1 MSSLLLNFTHAKER
15 TITVLHPI
23 QLPELKPT
31 QEDGNKATFVVEP
44 LHPGYGMTLGNSLRR
59 VILSSLGGAAVT
71 AVKIDSVAHE
81 FSTIE
86 GVKEDVVEIILNLKK
101 LRFRV
106 FSDEPQYLILS
117 VSRKGEITAADIKTT
132 ADVEIVNPDQII
144 ATLDNAKIKLGM
156 EIKVEKGR
164 GYVPVENREAEKLE
178 VGMIAVDALYSPIQ
192 RVRYNVENTRVGQ
205 MTDLDRLNMEI
216 ETDGTIT
223 PHEAIR
229 QAAEILVDHFRV
241 VAGNVAADE
250 ATSASAGAVDLG
262 SSKINIEEVNFSP
275 RTTNALINNDIKSV
289 QDLLKLSD
297 TELREL
303 KGFGSKAYDEVKEK
317 IAELGITDSKEVV

>member
-1 MSSLLLNFTHAKER
+1 M
-15 TITVLHPI
+15 LHPI
-23 QLPELKPT
+23 QLPELKPVREE
-31 QEDGNKATFVVEP
+31 QNKATFAIEP
-44 LHPGYGMTLGNSLRR
+44 LYSGYGMTLGNSLRR

-106 FSDEPQYLILS
+106 YSDEPQFLVLTAS
-117 VSRKGEITAADIKTT
+117 GKGEVTAASIKTT
-132 ADVEIVNPDQII
+132 SDVEIVNPDQLI
-144 ATLDNAKIKLGM
+144 ATLDNAKVKLGM

-164 GYVPVENREAEKLE
+164 GYVPVENRESEKLE
-178 VGMIAVDALYSPIQ
+178 VGMIAVDALYSPVQ

-205 MTDLDRLNMEI
+205 MTDLDRLVLEV

-223 PHEAIR
+223 PAEAIR
-229 QAAEILVDHFRV
+229 QAAEILVDHFQV
-241 VAGNVAADE
+241 VAGNPVGASVGAQADE
-250 ATSASAGAVDLG
+250 RTEAGVA
-262 SSKINIEEVNFSP
+262 KINVEEVNLTP
-275 RTTNALINNDIKSV
+275 RTTNALINNDIKTV
-289 QDLLKLSD
+289 KDLLRLSD
-297 TELREL
+297 QELREL

-317 IAELGITDSKEVV
+317 IAELGFATEKVD

>member
-1 MSSLLLNFTHAKER
+1 M
-15 TITVLHPI
+15 LHPI
-23 QLPELKPT
+23 QLPELKPV
-31 QEDGNKATFVVEP
+31 QEEGNKATFVVEP
-44 LHPGYGMTLGNSLRR
+44 LHSGYGMTLGNSLRR

-106 FSDEPQYLILS
+106 FSDEPQFLILS
-117 VSRKGEITAADIKTT
+117 VSRKGEVTAGDIKTT

-144 ATLDNAKIKLGM
+144 ATLDKDKTKIGM

-178 VGMIAVDALYSPIQ
+178 VGMIAVDALYSPIT

-205 MTDLDRLNMEI
+205 MTDLDRLVMEI

-223 PHEAIR
+223 PHDAIQ
-229 QAAEILVDHFRV
+229 QAAEILVEHFRV
-241 VAGNVAADE
+241 VAGSLAAQE
-250 ATSASAGAVDLG
+250 TGATTPGVVDSG
-262 SSKINIEEVNFSP
+262 SGKINIEEINLSP

-289 QDLLKLSD
+289 RDLVKLTD

-317 IAELGITDSKEVV
+317 ITELGISDAEKVA

>member
-1 MSSLLLNFTHAKER
+1 MLHA
-15 TITVLHPI
+15 IS
-23 QLPELKPT
+23 LPELKT
-31 QEDGNKATFVVEP
+31 VHEEGNKATFAIEP
-44 LHPGYGMTLGNSLRR
+44 LYSGYGMTLGNSLRR

-81 FSTIE
+81 FSTIS

-106 FSDEPQYLILS
+106 FSDEPQFLMLNGS
-117 VSRKGEITAADIKTT
+117 GRGAVKASDIKTT
-132 ADVEIVNPDQII
+132 SDVEIVNPDQVI
-144 ATLDNAKIKLGM
+144 ATLDADKTKIGM

-178 VGMIAVDALYSPIQ
+178 VGMIAVDALYSPVQ

-205 MTDLDRLNMEI
+205 VTDLDRLLLEV

-223 PHEAIR
+223 PYEAVR
-229 QAAEILVDHFRV
+229 QAAELLVDHFQV
-241 VAGNVAADE
+241 VAGNTVASPAAATLDE
-250 ATSASAGAVDLG
+250 RSDTGAA
-262 SSKINIEEVNFSP
+262 KINIEEVNLSP
-275 RTTNALINNDIKSV
+275 RTTNALINNDIKTV
-289 QDLLKLSD
+289 KDLLKLSD
-297 TELREL
+297 QELREL

-317 IAELGITDSKEVV
+317 IAELGFATEKVV

>member
-1 MSSLLLNFTHAKER
+1 M
-15 TITVLHPI
+15 LHPI

-31 QEDGNKATFVVEP
+31 QEEGNKATFVVEP

-106 FSDEPQYLILS
+106 FSDEPQYLVLA

-132 ADVEIVNPDQII
+132 ADVEIVNPDQVI
-144 ATLDNAKIKLGM
+144 ATLDNAKTKLGM

-178 VGMIAVDALYSPIQ
+178 VGMIAVDALYSPVQ
-192 RVRYNVENTRVGQ
+192 RVRYSVENTRVGQ
-205 MTDLDRLNMEI
+205 MTDLDRLIMEI

-223 PHEAIR
+223 PHEAIH
-229 QAAEILVDHFRV
+229 QAAEILVEHFRV
-241 VAGNVAADE
+241 LAGIAAE
-250 ATSASAGAVDLG
+250 GEVASAPNGAVDLS
-262 SSKINIEEVNFSP
+262 SSKINIEEINFSP

-303 KGFGSKAYDEVKEK
+303 KGFGSKAYEEVKEK
-317 IAELGITDSKEVV
+317 IIELGITDSKEVA

>member
-1 MSSLLLNFTHAKER
+1 M
-15 TITVLHPI
+15 LHPI
-23 QLPELKPT
+23 QLPELKPVHEE
-31 QEDGNKATFVVEP
+31 QNKATFAIEP
-44 LHPGYGMTLGNSLRR
+44 LYSGYGMTLGNSLRR

-106 FSDEPQYLILS
+106 YSDEPQFLVLTAS
-117 VSRKGEITAADIKTT
+117 GKGEVTAADIKTT
-132 ADVEIVNPDQII
+132 SDVEIVNPEQLI
-144 ATLDNAKIKLGM
+144 ATLDNAKVKVGM

-164 GYVPVENREAEKLE
+164 GYVPVENRESEKLE
-178 VGMIAVDALYSPIQ
+178 VGMIAVDALYSPVQ

-205 MTDLDRLNMEI
+205 MTDLDRLVLEV

-229 QAAEILVDHFRV
+229 QAAEILVEHFQV
-241 VAGNVAADE
+241 VAGNPVGAAQGVQVDERTEAGVA
-250 ATSASAGAVDLG
+250 
-262 SSKINIEEVNFSP
+262 KINVEEVNLTP
-275 RTTNALINNDIKSV
+275 RTTNALINNDIKTV
-289 QDLLKLSD
+289 KDLLRLSD
-297 TELREL
+297 QELREL
-303 KGFGSKAYDEVKEK
+303 KGFGSKAYDEVKDK
-317 IAELGITDSKEVV
+317 IAELGFATEKVD